1 VRSHWK
7 IGPWFVG
14 VLGVA
19 LLALSAGGAL
29 ASGGGHEAGG
39 GELLK
44 DFIGRSVNF
53 VLLVGLLGYFLRKP
67 LAEGLAG
74 RRDKVTE
81 TLRHARQARE
91 EAEGRAAI
99 LARQL
104 AESEERIAALVERM
118 KQENEQERDKLLEK
132 ARHTAD
138 SIRREAEAGA
148 AREIE
153 RARRELRAEAVS
165 LAIDLAEQR
174 LKEGL
179 QAADQE
185 RLVEQYLKQVGEN
198 Q

>member
-1 VRSHWK
+1 VRSQWK
-7 IGPWFVG
+7 IGPTMVGAMSFVLS
-14 VLGVA
+14 V
-19 LLALSAGGAL
+19 LSAGLVL

-67 LAEGLAG
+67 LADGLAG

-81 TLRHARQARE
+81 TLRQARQARE
-91 EAEGRAAI
+91 EAEGRASI

-104 AESEERIAALVERM
+104 AESEERIAALAERM
-118 KQENEQERDKLLEK
+118 KQENEQERQKLLEK
-132 ARHTAD
+132 ARQMAD
-138 SIRREAEAGA
+138 GIRREAEASA

-153 RARRELRAEAVS
+153 RARRELRGEAVA
-165 LAIDLAEQR
+165 LAIELAEQR
-174 LKEGL
+174 LREGL

-185 RLVEQYLKQVGEN
+185 RLVEQYLKQVGES

>member
-1 VRSHWK
+1 MRSHWK
-7 IGPWFVG
+7 IGPRVAG
-14 VLGVA
+14 VLGVV
-19 LLALSAGGAL
+19 LPVLSAGLAL
-29 ASGGGHEAGG
+29 ASGGGHEADG

-53 VLLVGLLGYFLRKP
+53 VLLIGLLGYFLRKP

-74 RRDKVTE
+74 RRDKVVE
-81 TLRHARQARE
+81 TLRQSRQARE

-104 AESEERIAALVERM
+104 AESEERIAALAERM
-118 KQENEQERDKLLEK
+118 KQENEQEREKLLEK
-132 ARHTAD
+132 ARQVAD
-138 SIRREAEAGA
+138 SIRSEAEAGA

-153 RARRELRAEAVS
+153 RARRELRAEAVT
-165 LAIDLAEQR
+165 LAIELAEER
-174 LKEGL
+174 LREGL

-185 RLVEQYLKQVGEN
+185 RLVEQYLKQVGES

>member
-1 VRSHWK
+1 MRSHGK
-7 IGPWFVG
+7 IGPRVAG
-14 VLGVA
+14 ALGIVLLV
-19 LLALSAGGAL
+19 LSAGLAL

-39 GELLK
+39 GALLK

-67 LAEGLAG
+67 LAQGLAG

-81 TLRHARQARE
+81 TLRQARRARE

-104 AESEERIAALVERM
+104 AESEERIAEMAERM
-118 KQENEQERDKLLEK
+118 KQENEQEREKLLEK
-132 ARHTAD
+132 ARQLAEN
-138 SIRREAEAGA
+138 IRSEAEAGA
-148 AREIE
+148 DREIE
-153 RARRELRAEAVS
+153 RARRELRAEAVA
-165 LAIDLAEQR
+165 LAIELAEER

-185 RLVEQYLKQVGEN
+185 HLVEQYLKQVGES

>member
-1 VRSHWK
+1 MRSHWK
-7 IGPWFVG
+7 ISLWTAGA
-14 VLGVA
+14 LGVV
-19 LLALSAGGAL
+19 LPALSAGLAL
-29 ASGGGHEAGG
+29 ASGGGHEAAG

-67 LAEGLAG
+67 LAEGLTG
-74 RRDKVTE
+74 RRDKVVE
-81 TLRHARQARE
+81 TLRRARQARE

-104 AESEERIAALVERM
+104 AESEERIAALAERM
-118 KQENEQERDKLLEK
+118 KQENEQEREKLLEK
-132 ARHTAD
+132 ARQMAD

-148 AREIE
+148 SREIE
-153 RARRELRAEAVS
+153 RARRELRAEAVA
-165 LAIDLAEQR
+165 LAIELAEER
-174 LKEGL
+174 LREGL

-185 RLVEQYLKQVGEN
+185 RLVEQYLKQVGES